1 MINNIRNRADMDRRH
16 ETGKKKL
23 SAKRKRL
30 NVEESRAVGKKD
42 KTRERNKERNQLRQD
57 NTE

>member
-1 MINNIRNRADMDRRH
+1 MDRRH

-23 SAKRKRL
+23 SAKRKRM